1 VIRAEWKEFD
11 VSLEA
16 VLEEREDQVL
26 LEERL
31 RGRGRESGV
40 EVEMGLYAVYH
51 FDTNGKVASRLA
63 FANTD
68 EALAAL
74 DRPPPQE

>member
-1 VIRAEWKEFD
+1 VG
-11 VSLEA
+11 
-16 VLEEREDQVL
+16 LEE

-40 EVEMGLYAVYH
+40 EVEMGLYAVYR
-51 FDTNGKVASRLA
+51 FDASGKVTRRLA
-63 FANTD
+63 FTNAD

-74 DRPPPQE
+74 DRPSSQE